1 MSRPRPLNG
10 ILTSK
15 SDLDEINHRLKQ
27 NGFDPQAGDQ
37 AKLQELWHLLM
48 RTEDDLAVAQQT
60 VGEADR
66 QHAVEMEEVET
77 YMDQL
82 RHLSEEREVL
92 TQEFEIENEQL
103 KKELDNVRD
112 EMANGK
118 SEVAEMLIQEGLV
131 ELTEGTPSEAIAYLL
146 VERNRTLDELKE
158 AKRKM
163 AHSPGI
169 KITTSKEV
177 QEVLDNERKVME
189 EEIRVERNNVRKMK
203 DSIEQDNKLKVSNLE
218 SHKHRLE
225 MECRQQQQKCR
236 ELEFEAQRL
245 KKSLEREK
253 IERREEVDKLE
264 QQIKKDSPKDLT
276 NSETTLVREAKKKLE
291 MEVSTM
297 KYKIK
302 TVEDDKNKLN
312 LRVRE
317 LTESLDTE
325 KKRRSSYEG
334 TIIKLKAVVDR
345 NKKLISNLED
355 EKQSLSEN
363 KAALEMRVGFLEKDL
378 KQLREEEKSLLNQ
391 TTSLKSE
398 QTLIERQ
405 ESEIKILREESQS
418 QALKLQKT
426 MVSLETEKKKCL
438 ELGQKLTST
447 EEKWELIV
455 QRYKHNEK
463 DLTNKLDKLTRDLE
477 FSKSELEANHQRISR
492 IHQEHDKQLE
502 DTKLEAQYLKD
513 ELQQEKGLSEQAD
526 RHRLTIK
533 ELEGIVDE
541 LKKDRDVLARELQ
554 VMITKEQKYK
564 EWIRTE
570 EQSAEEI
577 AKMQSQLESSVL
589 KQSNLVEELSEEKRR
604 NQKLQ
609 DQVDQSH
616 ELVKRAEESTG
627 HLKESIGRKSAE
639 LVRHY
644 DWSKEGQ
651 LKLENKVR
659 TLEKELEESKMESHG
674 EKTEVSWRLSRE
686 EKRVKELEG
695 LLAEKKE
702 ELAELKKETGRLSV
716 GHTRAEERVLD
727 EARLRVDIEHRNKVL
742 EEEMT
747 KQWTQLKDLMTRL
760 SATESAKQELE
771 VQLEKQTNEMRHR
784 YTEIEQVQAET
795 NATTSTLSLVQ
806 QRAQAAERKIPEL
819 QQQLDEKSLRLQASE
834 AQLRDLTA
842 TKLDLR
848 TSKDDINRLKA
859 QLHEERI
866 EKSLLNQQLEDLKQQ
881 LTSSLEREDK
891 VRHEN
896 IDTKHRL
903 LEIQNR
909 LYATEDK
916 SKSVE
921 DMHSLA
927 EMGKKSLLD
936 QVSSLQLEAQRL
948 QTELMQTTQRL
959 DAQISKYEEHKTHHK
974 NKLQQARDIFTRHKS
989 VLADSLMKLQQD
1001 LNTTNAEL
1009 QKEQNNR
1016 ENLQKKHDNL
1026 LDEHRKL
1033 LAMHSDTEEAVRDQN
1048 RNVNT
1053 MDYRVKYLEKEN
1065 GVLQDRIDTLSRQRV
1080 AMEKLIREYRLEK
1093 QKMEIDKSLLVSPA
1107 GGFTMTSP
1115 LSTLNSSLPRTTL
1128 TSGLGQSQSPSY
1140 ISTLDTRSTHNSGY
1154 SPMRASHQGTRNSG
1168 YNQHSALNRQSLRSP
1183 VLSTTQSSDNDTDS

>member
-203 DSIEQDNKLKVSNLE
+203 DSIEQGYTKEITRVKKDNKLKVSNLE

-492 IHQEHDKQLE
+492 IHQEHDK
-502 DTKLEAQYLKD
+502 
-513 ELQQEKGLSEQAD
+513 
-526 RHRLTIK
+526 
-533 ELEGIVDE
+533 
-541 LKKDRDVLARELQ
+541 
-554 VMITKEQKYK
+554 
-564 EWIRTE
+564 
-570 EQSAEEI
+570 
-577 AKMQSQLESSVL
+577 LESSVL